1 MVPPF
6 QAAIW
11 LPGRESRRTFVR
23 HFPMGGVIYLSMVVR
38 RVAIRFR
45 LSYYGQGDPGYSAAA
60 YPEDPCEPAPALA
73 SRARLDTLTPWLKV
87 PKTHTR
93 ARRQLASCRDD

>member
-1 MVPPF
+1 MVHLPLRELNSGGQKSDF
-6 QAAIW
+6 TLLAI
-11 LPGRESRRTFVR
+11 
-23 HFPMGGVIYLSMVVR
+23 GVIYLSMVVR

-93 ARRQLASCRDD
+93 ARRQLASC